1 MYIDREEITISK
13 LKYGVPFGVSGV
25 YSVTCK
31 TTGKTYVGASVLV
44 SSRLSTHFGRDAR
57 KYTHREFYQDITKY
71 GLEGFECKLLEEC
84 PKENLL
90 EREQFWYDKLKPEY
104 NNIRPVEEPFLDDYV
119 REQSRL
125 KSQTPEK
132 IAERKALFNS
142 PEYVELF
149 RNMHTEKMK
158 PVTMTDL
165 EGNYIDNFISMQA
178 ASRWLD
184 ENTVYTGKNKTSKI
198 KEVADGERRMAYGF
212 KFYYT
217 NKSVETIQ

>member
-1 MYIDREEITISK
+1 M
-13 LKYGVPFGVSGV
+13 
-25 YSVTCK
+25 
-31 TTGKTYVGASVLV
+31 
-44 SSRLSTHFGRDAR
+44 
-57 KYTHREFYQDITKY
+57 
-71 GLEGFECKLLEEC
+71 
-84 PKENLL
+84 
-90 EREQFWYDKLKPEY
+90 
-104 NNIRPVEEPFLDDYV
+104 EEPFLDDYV

-184 ENTVYTGKNKTSKI
+184 ENTVYKGKNKTSKI
-198 KEVADGERRMAYGF
+198 KEVADGERRMSYGF
-212 KFYYT
+212 EFYYT